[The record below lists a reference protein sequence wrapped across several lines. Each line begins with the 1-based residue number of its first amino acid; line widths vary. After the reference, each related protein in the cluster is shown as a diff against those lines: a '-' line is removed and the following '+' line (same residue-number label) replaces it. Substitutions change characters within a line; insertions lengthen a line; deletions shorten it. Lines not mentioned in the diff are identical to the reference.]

1 MVWWKLRSMLLAV
14 PGAGTQSHRWYADDG
29 GARCASEPRPHV
41 AACAVLCGRARVVSR
56 LGCCDRRFQKTAPTR
71 RLEFDRAAGPMMHSL
86 LALLFPCAV
95 PTALPTIF
103 YLEHG
108 HEHVPAEAH
117 GSLRGAKVE
126 TVAAVP
132 PSRLADMLVGF
143 PPGQV
148 AAKWEQMSRGFRE
161 LARLVSHLEALRQAS
176 ASLPPDANPSQPE
189 AIGMIMDRPSFA
201 FEKYWGTGAN
211 LRLSDWVAA
220 APLDWQVLQLSLV
233 PAHGQWA
240 AVDALPLELPPTAA
254 WQRWA
259 GTAGLHCY
267 VFKASFA
274 RCATTVARSPTSHS
288 WRTLPHTSPHA
299 PSCSATHSTPSS
311 PSPLSSPLAAAT

>member
-1 MVWWKLRSMLLAV
+1 M
-14 PGAGTQSHRWYADDG
+14 GTFSTFR
-29 GARCASEPRPHV
+29 
-41 AACAVLCGRARVVSR
+41 
-56 LGCCDRRFQKTAPTR
+56 APTR
-71 RLEFDRAAGPMMHSL
+71 RASLCCHRSTERAEHHAVMHSL

-95 PTALPTIF
+95 PTGLPTIF

-132 PSRLADMLVGF
+132 PSQLADMLVGF

-148 AAKWEQMSRGFRE
+148 AAKWAEMSRGFRE

-201 FEKYWGTGAN
+201 FEKYWGTGAS
-211 LRLSDWVAA
+211 LRLADWIAA

-233 PAHGQWA
+233 PAHGQWV

-267 VFKASFA
+267 VFRASFA
-274 RCATTVARSPTSHS
+274 RCGPPPPPSLHAPQPRALGAPSPTPRRTILQRHPTVPRPPPPHS
-288 WRTLPHTSPHA
+288 PRLWPQLHDALFLP
-299 PSCSATHSTPSS
+299 
-311 PSPLSSPLAAAT
+311 

>member
-1 MVWWKLRSMLLAV
+1 
-14 PGAGTQSHRWYADDG
+14 
-29 GARCASEPRPHV
+29 
-41 AACAVLCGRARVVSR
+41 
-56 LGCCDRRFQKTAPTR
+56 
-71 RLEFDRAAGPMMHSL
+71 MHSL

-95 PTALPTIF
+95 PTGLPTIF

-132 PSRLADMLVGF
+132 PSQLADMLVGF

-148 AAKWEQMSRGFRE
+148 AAKWAEMSRGFRE

-201 FEKYWGTGAN
+201 FEKYWGTGAS
-211 LRLSDWVAA
+211 LRLADWIAA

-233 PAHGQWA
+233 PAHSQWV

-267 VFKASFA
+267 VFRASFA
-274 RCATTVARSPTSHS
+274 RCGTPPPHLC
-288 WRTLPHTSPHA
+288 TLPSLALLAHPPPHLAA
-299 PSCSATHSTPSS
+299 PSCSAT
-311 PSPLSSPLAAAT
+311 PLSPVLPLPTLPAFGRSYMTRSFYRNGKWLVLGSLRNEQGQVDLGHFATMGSEVLLSNWAKSPPFHPNP

>member
-1 MVWWKLRSMLLAV
+1 M
-14 PGAGTQSHRWYADDG
+14 GTFSTFR
-29 GARCASEPRPHV
+29 
-41 AACAVLCGRARVVSR
+41 
-56 LGCCDRRFQKTAPTR
+56 APTR
-71 RLEFDRAAGPMMHSL
+71 RASLCCHRSTERAEHHAVMHSL

-95 PTALPTIF
+95 PTGLPTIF

-132 PSRLADMLVGF
+132 PSQLADMLVGF

-148 AAKWEQMSRGFRE
+148 AAKWAEMSRGFRE

-201 FEKYWGTGAN
+201 FEKYWGTGAS
-211 LRLSDWVAA
+211 LRLADWIAA

-233 PAHGQWA
+233 PAHGQWV

-267 VFKASFA
+267 VFRASFA
-274 RCATTVARSPTSHS
+274 RCGTPPPIFARSPASRS
-288 WRTLPHTSPHA
+288 WRTLPHTSPHHLAA
-299 PSCSATHSTPSS
+299 PPHCPPSS
-311 PSPLSSPLAAAT
+311 PSPLSPPLAAAT

>member
-1 MVWWKLRSMLLAV
+1 
-14 PGAGTQSHRWYADDG
+14 
-29 GARCASEPRPHV
+29 
-41 AACAVLCGRARVVSR
+41 
-56 LGCCDRRFQKTAPTR
+56 
-71 RLEFDRAAGPMMHSL
+71 MMHSL

-288 WRTLPHTSPHA
+288 WRILPHTSPHA